1 MKKKKKKKKKKKTWR
16 DQQKLARERKA
27 FLKETAGSV
36 GTRWRVNL
44 GQW

>member
-1 MKKKKKKKKKKKTWR
+1 MKKKTQR
-16 DQQKLARERKA
+16 DQLVRERKA
-27 FLKETAGSV
+27 LLKETVGSV